1 MHCGPWHL
9 IFPFVATRKSWFYEI
24 IFFRFQWFRVGS
36 LQFSPV
42 EGLRGGGGGRGTPD
56 FKWQGW
62 SNRGENQKPKK
73 IPADQNLAPKKSHA
87 EFPSLKNFQIA
98 LNDITRKTE
107 TLVLNTPKKS
117 LLKSSYPKKNTWP
130 KFSYPQKIPKLKNNI
145 STPPLP
151 PQNPSIIPVTW
162 NLEYPP

>member
-1 MHCGPWHL
+1 MVQSGLPS
-9 IFPFVATRKSWFYEI
+9 IFPRGRVA
-24 IFFRFQWFRVGS
+24 
-36 LQFSPV
+36 
-42 EGLRGGGGGRGTPD
+42 GGWGGRGTPD

-73 IPADQNLAPKKSHA
+73 VPADQNLAPKKSHA

-145 STPPLP
+145 STPPP
-151 PQNPSIIPVTW
+151 PPKILQSSLS
-162 NLEYPP
+162 LEIWSTPLGNFPKCTAVSFIVACSHYLQCNHYFLK

>member
-1 MHCGPWHL
+1 MKSFFLDFSGSEWAPFN
-9 IFPFVATRKSWFYEI
+9 FPPRK
-24 IFFRFQWFRVGS
+24 GC
-36 LQFSPV
+36 
-42 EGLRGGGGGRGTPD
+42 GGGGGGGGGGPRTPD

-73 IPADQNLAPKKSHA
+73 VPADQNLAPKKSHA

-130 KFSYPQKIPKLKNNI
+130 KFSYPQKIPKFKNNI
-145 STPPLP
+145 STPPP
-151 PQNPSIIPVTW
+151 PTKNPSIIPVTW
-162 NLEYPP
+162 NLEYPPWEYT